1 MCEGGM
7 SPSEAVALLLSRRED
22 NALDEDTSV
31 DQGEAEQ
38 GSAQRAL
45 QRILD
50 ATRRFDHSGLER
62 AVREA
67 TLIGSARR
75 VFEEIFA
82 PALREIG
89 DEWHQGSLSI
99 AQEHMATELIESAT
113 RDMLRVVQPDEG
125 PSILLACVQE
135 EVHVLPLY
143 GSAFYFTQWGYRV
156 TLLGANT
163 PPQALADTVKALKPH
178 AIGLS
183 ITQQQPQLLEL
194 LPKYAEACGACPW
207 VTGGMGANYYQA
219 EIERLGGRVVTSDLL
234 SLRLY
239 LDSFPKQLS

>member
-1 MCEGGM
+1 M

-22 NALDEDTSV
+22 NALDEDTSL

-89 DEWHQGSLSI
+89 DEWH
-99 AQEHMATELIESAT
+99 
-113 RDMLRVVQPDEG
+113 
-125 PSILLACVQE
+125 
-135 EVHVLPLY
+135 
-143 GSAFYFTQWGYRV
+143 
-156 TLLGANT
+156 
-163 PPQALADTVKALKPH
+163 
-178 AIGLS
+178 
-183 ITQQQPQLLEL
+183 
-194 LPKYAEACGACPW
+194 
-207 VTGGMGANYYQA
+207 
-219 EIERLGGRVVTSDLL
+219 
-234 SLRLY
+234 
-239 LDSFPKQLS
+239 

>member
-7 SPSEAVALLLSRRED
+7 SPSEAVALLLSQRE
-22 NALDEDTSV
+22 APEPDEAPID
-31 DQGEAEQ
+31 DQDQAEG

-50 ATRRFDHSGLER
+50 ATRRFDHSALER
-62 AVREA
+62 SVREA

-75 VFEEIFA
+75 VFEEVFA

-125 PSILLACVQE
+125 PTVLLACVQDE
-135 EVHVLPLY
+135 SHVLPLY

-163 PPQALADTVKALKPH
+163 PPKALADTVRAIKPH

-183 ITQQQPQLLEL
+183 ITQQQPQLAEL
-194 LPKYAEACGACPW
+194 LPRYAEACAGRPW
-207 VTGGMGANYYQA
+207 VTGGIAVDHYQA
-219 EIERLGGRVVTSDLL
+219 EIEALGGRIVTHDLL
-234 SLRLY
+234 ELRIY
-239 LDSFPKQLS
+239 LDNFPKLIS